1 METIPQLFVLVF
13 SCIGLIF
20 VFYLCFTQSG
30 RNLHWDLLK
39 LNPAQQAM
47 FKSREAHKQTLILL
61 GIIFCVILVSVI
73 IFISYKLLF

>member
-20 VFYLCFTQSG
+20 VFYICFTPSG

-39 LNPAQQAM
+39 LNPAQRAM
-47 FKSREAHKQTLILL
+47 FKSKEVHKQTLIQF
-61 GIIFCVILVSVI
+61 GVIFFIILVSVI
-73 IFISYKLLF
+73 IFVLFKLLF